1 MSIFSPRTG
10 DSRTVPFRR
19 RARFAL
25 PAAAVALVA
34 LLAAACGVDDTPES
48 TATPAPAT
56 PSTAAASATARP
68 AEGATTTPTTPASAT
83 TTASTRTT
91 GNAKVDAVLAA
102 IEARDAAKLASLA
115 RTIDAAC
122 STAQGAGGPPQCPTG
137 TATGTR
143 VTRFPFASCEG
154 EYLDPAGI
162 QQLFG
167 TRLTSLNPRV
177 YAVATTKEP
186 GTALAPQGDFIV
198 VVETTGATDGAGG
211 RVLHVDSEGRIVNF
225 WTGCGGSAAQLF
237 EARKGATVLLQP
249 ARAN

>member
-10 DSRTVPFRR
+10 HSAIVSFRR
-19 RARFAL
+19 RACVAL
-25 PAAAVALVA
+25 PATAVALVA
-34 LLAAACGVDDTPES
+34 AIAAACGVDDTPES

-56 PSTAAASATARP
+56 TSTAAATATARP
-68 AEGATTTPTTPASAT
+68 AEGATTTPTAAASAT
-83 TTASTRTT
+83 TTAGARTT
-91 GNAKVDAVLAA
+91 GNAKVDAVIAA

-137 TATGTR
+137 TATGTK

-154 EYLDPAGI
+154 EYLDPASV
-162 QQLFG
+162 QPLLT

-186 GTALAPQGDFIV
+186 GTTLAPQGDFIV
-198 VVETTGATDGAGG
+198 VVETTGTTGDGGG
-211 RVLHVDSEGRIVNF
+211 RVLHIDGEGRIVNF

-249 ARAN
+249 AKAS